1 MHQIDYNNF
10 CFYTFTI
17 KQNNIDM
24 TDKICILWADD
35 EIDLLKPHVMFLTAK
50 GYNVITTN
58 SGGEALELVKSNDV
72 DIIFLDEQMPGL
84 SGIETL
90 IQMKNIVPNIPV
102 VMITKSEE
110 ESIMEDAIG
119 SKISDYLIKPVN
131 PNQILLCLKKNLETK
146 RLQSEKA
153 SYSYQQEFRKISMDV
168 SGRLNFEEWI
178 EVYKKL
184 VYWELELG
192 KSQDPGIIEI
202 LKMQKNEANQQFCK
216 YIERNYTDWLKPL
229 TNEKPIQSHTI
240 LKEKVFPLLKDDKP
254 TFLLVV
260 DNLRYDQWKTLQPKI
275 EEYLRVENDE
285 LYYSILPSVTQY
297 ARNSLFAGLLPS
309 EIEKKYP
316 QLWLNEDEEGTK
328 NQFEP
333 DLINE
338 YLRRFGIDIKTSYY
352 KVLNMNFGRKLV
364 DNLPNLMTNKLNV
377 IVYNFV
383 DMLSHAR
390 TEMDI
395 IRELADDESAY
406 RSLTL
411 SWFEHSPLFDI
422 IKFLGEKNVNVVITT
437 DHGSIKVNNPIK
449 VKGDKTTNTN
459 LRFKIGKMLDYNP
472 KDVFEIRNPQ
482 DAYLPKL
489 NVSSSYIFSR
499 SNDFFAYPNN
509 YNYYVSYYL
518 NTFQHGGIS
527 MEELLIPIITLK
539 NK

>member
-1 MHQIDYNNF
+1 MA
-10 CFYTFTI
+10 
-17 KQNNIDM
+17 
-24 TDKICILWADD
+24 DKITILWADD

-50 GYNVITTN
+50 GYNVITSN
-58 SGGEALELVKSNDV
+58 SGGEALDLVKSNDV

-84 SGIETL
+84 SGIDTL

-153 SYSYQQEFRKISMDV
+153 SFSYQQEFRKISMDV

-178 EVYKKL
+178 NVYKKL

-202 LKMQKNEANQQFCK
+202 LKMQKNEANHQFCK
-216 YIERNYTDWLKPL
+216 YIERNYLDWLKPS
-229 TNEKPIQSHTI
+229 TNEKPLQSHTI
-240 LKEKVFPLLKDDKP
+240 LREKVFPLLKDDKP

-275 EEYLRVENDE
+275 EEYLRVEEDE
-285 LYYSILPSVTQY
+285 IYYSILPSVTQY

-338 YLRRFGIDIKTSYY
+338 YLRRFGIDIKTSYH
-352 KVLNMNFGRKLV
+352 KVLNLNFGRKLV
-364 DNLPNLMTNKLNV
+364 DNLPNLMSNKLNV

-422 IKFLGEKNVNVVITT
+422 IKFLGGKNVNVVITT

-459 LRFKIGKMLDYNP
+459 LRFKIGKMLDYNE
-472 KDVFEIRNPQ
+472 KDVFVIKNPQ

-527 MEELLIPIITLK
+527 MEEILIPIISLK

>member
-1 MHQIDYNNF
+1 MAD
-10 CFYTFTI
+10 
-17 KQNNIDM
+17 NI
-24 TDKICILWADD
+24 TILWADD
-35 EIDLLKPHVMFLTAK
+35 EIDLLKPHVLFLTAK
-50 GYNVITTN
+50 GYHVITTN
-58 SGGEALELVKSNDV
+58 SGGEAIDLVKTNDV

-146 RLQSEKA
+146 RLRNEKA
-153 SYSYQQEFRKISMDV
+153 THSYQQEFRKISMDV
-168 SGRLNFEEWI
+168 SARLNYEEWI
-178 EVYKKL
+178 EVYRKL
-184 VYWELELG
+184 VYWELELS
-192 KSQDPGIIEI
+192 KSEDPGIIEI
-202 LKMQKNEANQQFCK
+202 LKMQKNDANQQFSK
-216 YIERNYTDWLKPL
+216 YIERNYVEWLKTS
-229 TNEKPIQSHTI
+229 TNDKPIQSHTI
-240 LKEKVFPLLKDDKP
+240 LKEKVFPLLKEDKP
-254 TFLLVV
+254 CFLLVV
-260 DNLRYDQWKTLQPKI
+260 DNLRYDQWKTLQPLI
-275 EEYLRVENDE
+275 EEYLRVEKDE
-285 LYYSILPSVTQY
+285 VYYSILPSVTQY
-297 ARNSLFAGLLPS
+297 ARNALFAGLLPS

-333 DLINE
+333 NLLNE
-338 YLRRFGIDIKTSYY
+338 YLHRFGKDIKTSYH
-352 KVLNMNFGRKLV
+352 KVLNLNFGRKLV
-364 DNLPNLMTNKLNV
+364 DNLPNLMSNKLNV

-395 IRELADDESAY
+395 IRELADDEAAY

-449 VKGDKTTNTN
+449 VKGDRTTNTN
-459 LRFKIGKMLDYNP
+459 LRFKIGRMLDYNE
-472 KDVFEIRNPQ
+472 KEVFVIKNPQ

-489 NVSSSYIFSR
+489 NVSSSYIFTR
-499 SNDFFAYPNN
+499 NNDFFAYPNN

-527 MEELLIPIITLK
+527 MEEILIPIITLK

>member
-1 MHQIDYNNF
+1 
-10 CFYTFTI
+10 
-17 KQNNIDM
+17 M

-58 SGGEALELVKSNDV
+58 SGGEALDLVKSNDV

-131 PNQILLCLKKNLETK
+131 PNQILLCLKKNLDTK

-153 SYSYQQEFRKISMDV
+153 SFSYQKEFRKISMEV
-168 SGRLNFEEWI
+168 SGRLNFNEWI

-184 VYWELELG
+184 VHWELELG
-192 KSQDPGIIEI
+192 KTQDPGIIEI
-202 LKMQKNEANQQFCK
+202 LKMQKNEANLQFCK
-216 YIERNYTDWLKPL
+216 YIERNYVDWLKPL
-229 TNEKPIQSHTI
+229 INEKPLQSHT
-240 LKEKVFPLLKDDKP
+240 LLREKVFPLLKDDKP

-260 DNLRYDQWKTLQPKI
+260 DNLRYDQWKTLQPII
-275 EEYLRVENDE
+275 EEYLRVEEDD

-338 YLRRFGIDIKTSYY
+338 YLRRFGFDIKTSYY
-352 KVLNMNFGRKLV
+352 KVLNMNFGKKLV
-364 DNLPNLMTNKLNV
+364 DNLPNLMNNKLNV

-422 IKFLGEKNVNVVITT
+422 IKFLGGKNVNVVITT

-459 LRFKIGKMLDYNP
+459 LRFKIGKMLDYNQ
-472 KDVFEIRNPQ
+472 KDVFEIKNPQ

-489 NVSSSYIFSR
+489 NVSSSYIFTR

-527 MEELLIPIITLK
+527 MEEILIPIITLK

>member
-1 MHQIDYNNF
+1 
-10 CFYTFTI
+10 
-17 KQNNIDM
+17 M
-24 TDKICILWADD
+24 TDKITILWADD

-50 GYNVITTN
+50 GYNVITSN
-58 SGGEALELVKSNDV
+58 SGGEALDLVKSNNV

-131 PNQILLCLKKNLETK
+131 PNQILLCLKKNLDTK

-153 SYSYQQEFRKISMDV
+153 THSYQQEFRKISMDV
-168 SGRLNFEEWI
+168 SGRLNFNEWI
-178 EVYKKL
+178 DIYKKL

-192 KSQDPGIIEI
+192 KSEDPGIIEI
-202 LKMQKNEANQQFCK
+202 LKMQKNEANHQFCK
-216 YIERNYTDWLKPL
+216 YIERNYVDWLKPS

-240 LKEKVFPLLKDDKP
+240 LKEKVFPLLKEDKP

-285 LYYSILPSVTQY
+285 IYYSILPSVTQY

-338 YLRRFGIDIKTSYY
+338 YLRRFGIDIKTSYH
-352 KVLNMNFGRKLV
+352 KVLNLNFGRKLV
-364 DNLPNLMTNKLNV
+364 DNLPNLMANKLNV

-395 IRELADDESAY
+395 IRELADDEPAY

-437 DHGSIKVNNPIK
+437 DHGSIRVSNPVK

-472 KDVFEIRNPQ
+472 KDVFEIKKPQ

-489 NVSSSYIFSR
+489 NVSSSYIFTR

-509 YNYYVSYYL
+509 YNYYVSYYI

-527 MEELLIPIITLK
+527 MEEMLIPIITLK